1 MHLHRT
7 PFTPEGDLCKIL
19 LTTRYM
25 DEDQQQKIAAIQN
38 EILKE
43 ISTKSSMKGVIF
55 DQCLSA
61 FNEFKEVLSEISNDL
76 NDLLESTPGVN
87 SRRVRLEYRDRG
99 KFEAELKFADD
110 VLVFTMHS
118 DVFIFDRNHPVWD
131 SDYVKGN
138 RDNAYCG
145 IISVYNFLYDSL
157 KYNRTEDLGYLV
169 ARIFV
174 NRGKAFFVEG
184 KKQVW
189 QDVKAF
195 GMDILGRNEIKTI
208 ILSAVRYAL
217 SFDLLVPP
225 YEVVKEAEVEDVN
238 SRQDTAM
245 FKTAKRLGF
254 GFNTDDI
261 LK

>member
-1 MHLHRT
+1 
-7 PFTPEGDLCKIL
+7 
-19 LTTRYM
+19 M
-25 DEDQQQKIAAIQN
+25 DEDQYQTISTIQN
-38 EILKE
+38 EILE
-43 ISTKSSMKGVIF
+43 GISTKSSMKGVVF

-76 NDLLESTPGVN
+76 NDLLENAPGIN

-99 KFEAELKFADD
+99 RFEAELKFADD

-118 DVFIFDRNHPVWD
+118 DVFLFDRTHPVWEC
-131 SDYVKGN
+131 DYVKGN

-157 KYNRTEDLGYLV
+157 KYNRSEDIGYLV
-169 ARIFV
+169 ARVFV

-189 QDVKAF
+189 QDVMAF
-195 GMDILGRNEIKTI
+195 GRDILGRNEIKTI
-208 ILSAVRYAL
+208 ILSAVKYAL

-225 YEVVKEAEVEDVN
+225 YDVVKETDVEQMN
-238 SRQDTAM
+238 SRQDSAKI
-245 FKTAKRLGF
+245 KTAKRLGF
-254 GFNTDDI
+254 QFNTNDI
-261 LK
+261 LMTE

>member
-1 MHLHRT
+1 
-7 PFTPEGDLCKIL
+7 
-19 LTTRYM
+19 M
-25 DEDQQQKIAAIQN
+25 DEDQQQNIAAIQN
-38 EILKE
+38 EILE
-43 ISTKSSMKGVIF
+43 AISTKSSMKGVVF
-55 DQCLSA
+55 DQCLSV

-76 NDLLESTPGVN
+76 NDLLENIPGVN

-118 DVFIFDRNHPVWD
+118 DVFLFGRDHPVWD
-131 SDYVKGN
+131 SEYIKGN
-138 RDNAYCG
+138 FDNAYCG

-157 KYNRTEDLGYLV
+157 KYNRTQDTGYLV

-195 GMDILGRNEIKTI
+195 GHELLGRNEIKTI
-208 ILSAVRYAL
+208 ILAAVRYSL

-225 YEVVKEAEVEDVN
+225 YDTVKEAEVEDVN

-245 FKTAKRLGF
+245 FKTAKRLGYQ
-254 GFNTDDI
+254 FNTDDI
-261 LK
+261 MKK

>member
-1 MHLHRT
+1 
-7 PFTPEGDLCKIL
+7 
-19 LTTRYM
+19 M
-25 DEDQQQKIAAIQN
+25 DEDRYQTITAIQK
-38 EILKE
+38 EILE
-43 ISTKSSMKGVIF
+43 GISTKSSMKGVVF
-55 DQCLSA
+55 DQCLSV

-76 NDLLESTPGVN
+76 NDLLENAPGVN

-99 KFEAELKFADD
+99 RFEAELKFADD

-118 DVFIFDRNHPVWD
+118 DVFLFDRTHPVWE

-157 KYNRTEDLGYLV
+157 KYNRSEDIGYLV
-169 ARIFV
+169 ARVFV

-189 QDVKAF
+189 QDVMAF
-195 GMDILGRNEIKTI
+195 GRDILGRNEIKTI
-208 ILSAVRYAL
+208 ILSAVKYTL

-225 YEVVKEAEVEDVN
+225 YDVVKE
-238 SRQDTAM
+238 
-245 FKTAKRLGF
+245 
-254 GFNTDDI
+254 
-261 LK
+261 

>member
-1 MHLHRT
+1 
-7 PFTPEGDLCKIL
+7 
-19 LTTRYM
+19 M
-25 DEDQQQKIAAIQN
+25 DEDQLQKISALQN
-38 EILKE
+38 EILE
-43 ISTKSSMKGVIF
+43 GISTKSSMKGVVF

-61 FNEFKEVLSEISNDL
+61 FNDFKEVLSEISNDL
-76 NDLLESTPGVN
+76 NDLLENTPGVN

-99 KFEAELKFADD
+99 RFEAELKFADD

-118 DVFIFDRNHPVWD
+118 DVFLFDREHSVWGC
-131 SDYVKGN
+131 DYVKGN

-157 KYNRTEDLGYLV
+157 KYNRSEDLGYLV

-184 KKQVW
+184 KQQVW
-189 QDVKAF
+189 QDVKSF
-195 GMDILGRNEIKTI
+195 GQEILGRNEIKTI
-208 ILSAVRYAL
+208 ILAAVRYAL
-217 SFDLLVPP
+217 SFNLLVPP
-225 YEVVKEAEVEDVN
+225 YEVMKEAAVEQMN
-238 SRQDTAM
+238 SRQDTSM

-254 GFNTDDI
+254 QFNTDDI

>member
-1 MHLHRT
+1 
-7 PFTPEGDLCKIL
+7 
-19 LTTRYM
+19 M
-25 DEDQQQKIAAIQN
+25 DEDQLQKITALQN
-38 EILKE
+38 EILE
-43 ISTKSSMKGVIF
+43 GISTKSSMKGVVF

-61 FNEFKEVLSEISNDL
+61 FNDFKEVLSEISNDL
-76 NDLLESTPGVN
+76 NDLLENTPGVN

-99 KFEAELKFADD
+99 RFEAELKFADD

-118 DVFIFDRNHPVWD
+118 DVFLFDREHPVWG

-157 KYNRTEDLGYLV
+157 KYNRSEDIGYLV

-184 KKQVW
+184 KNQVW
-189 QDVKAF
+189 QDVTAF
-195 GMDILGRNEIKTI
+195 GRDILGRNEIKTI
-208 ILSAVRYAL
+208 ILAAVRYAL

-225 YEVVKEAEVEDVN
+225 YEVMKEAEVEQMN
-238 SRQDTAM
+238 SRQDTSM
-245 FKTAKRLGF
+245 FKTAKRLGYQ
-254 GFNTDDI
+254 FNTDDI
-261 LK
+261 LKQ

>member
-1 MHLHRT
+1 
-7 PFTPEGDLCKIL
+7 
-19 LTTRYM
+19 M
-25 DEDQQQKIAAIQN
+25 DEDQLQKISALQN
-38 EILKE
+38 EILDG
-43 ISTKSSMKGVIF
+43 ISTKSSMKGVVF

-61 FNEFKEVLSEISNDL
+61 FNDFKEVLSEISNDL
-76 NDLLESTPGVN
+76 NDLLENTPGVN

-99 KFEAELKFADD
+99 RFEAELKFADD

-118 DVFIFDRNHPVWD
+118 DVFLFDREHPVWGC
-131 SDYVKGN
+131 DYVKSN

-157 KYNRTEDLGYLV
+157 KYNRSEDIGYLV

-184 KKQVW
+184 KQQVW

-195 GMDILGRNEIKTI
+195 GHEILGRNEIKTI
-208 ILSAVRYAL
+208 ILAAVRYAL
-217 SFDLLVPP
+217 SFDLLIPP
-225 YEVVKEAEVEDVN
+225 YEVMKEAEVEQMN
-238 SRQDTAM
+238 SRQDTSM

-254 GFNTDDI
+254 QFNTDDI